1 MKRITLIVLA
11 NLFFGLA
18 CSLAQVQNLTVEPNH
33 STIGFK
39 VPIAGGMTLVYGR
52 FSEFD
57 LKLSLIDGDWTK
69 SGASFII
76 QAGSI
81 DTGIKGR
88 DEHLRSADFFDVEKY
103 PEIVF
108 KISEI
113 VEAGENTFLAR
124 GPFTMH
130 GVTRNLE
137 IPFQVLGVDGN
148 TIGIQVRMKLNR
160 RDFGVGSGFT
170 HSSIEN
176 FLADEIDVE
185 INFWTKRDKRESVD

>member
-69 SGASFII
+69 LGASFII

-81 DTGIKGR
+81 DTEVAAITPYGARASSGSGGVTSRKR
-88 DEHLRSADFFDVEKY
+88 AASRAASVLRSS
-103 PEIVF
+103 P
-108 KISEI
+108 
-113 VEAGENTFLAR
+113 R
-124 GPFTMH
+124 
-130 GVTRNLE
+130 
-137 IPFQVLGVDGN
+137 
-148 TIGIQVRMKLNR
+148 
-160 RDFGVGSGFT
+160 
-170 HSSIEN
+170 
-176 FLADEIDVE
+176 
-185 INFWTKRDKRESVD
+185 